1 MALFMNR
8 ISTHVLD
15 TTQGKPAKDVLVRL
29 ERQESP
35 GEWCLL
41 SSSRTDGDGRCPQLL
56 AENETL
62 HAGTYRLA
70 FDTGSYY
77 LVQKIQGLYPVVEIT
92 FQVRDGESHFH
103 IPLLLSPHGYTTYRG
118 S

>member
-15 TTQGKPAKDVLVRL
+15 TAQGKPAEEVPVRL
-29 ERQESP
+29 ERRELA
-35 GEWCLL
+35 GEWRVLT
-41 SSSRTDGDGRCPQLL
+41 SFRTDEEGRCAQLL
-56 AENETL
+56 PEGEAL
-62 HAGTYRLA
+62 RAGLYRLT
-70 FDTGSYY
+70 FDTATYHHAQN
-77 LVQKIQGLYPVVEIT
+77 VEGLYPVVEIT
-92 FQVRDGESHFH
+92 FQVHDGESHFH